1 MNTKRY
7 GLPVIIAAGLHGAL
21 FLITVDPPAQAAPPE
36 KPPVIREIPLDPEP
50 FEIPDN
56 PETPIATSSGGP
68 RPLPSTPDVPPLDHR
83 NSDFTV
89 PVETSFPPITI
100 ERGPD
105 KIPALP
111 FGPGDGTDGP
121 VSGIP
126 RNIVDH
132 GQLDRVPRAVVQPS
146 PRYPEMLRRDGVDG
160 SVTVEF
166 VVGTDGRV
174 LHAEVVKWSH
184 REFVEPAVR
193 AVREWRFEP
202 GKQNGRKVKFRM
214 AVPIEFNAGE

>member
-7 GLPVIIAAGLHGAL
+7 GLPVIIAASLHGAL
-21 FLITVDPPAQAAPPE
+21 FLLTVDPPIVAAPLE
-36 KPPVIREIPLDPEP
+36 KPTEIRELPLYPDPIV
-50 FEIPDN
+50 IPDN
-56 PETPIATSSGGP
+56 NEESTATSSGGP
-68 RPLPSTPDVPPLDHR
+68 RPLPSTPDVPPVDER
-83 NSDFTV
+83 SSDFTV

-100 ERGPD
+100 DRGPN
-105 KIPALP
+105 KIPPLP

-121 VSGIP
+121 VSRIP
-126 RNIVDH
+126 GNIVGHD
-132 GQLDRVPRAVVQPS
+132 QLDRVPRAVVQPA
-146 PRYPEMLRRDGVDG
+146 PRYPEMMRRDGMGG

>member
-7 GLPVIIAAGLHGAL
+7 GLPVIIAASLHGAL
-21 FLITVDPPAQAAPPE
+21 FLISKEPEIIRPPE
-36 KPPVIREIPLDPEP
+36 KTYVYVDPSPVPVEPVATEPEDP
-50 FEIPDN
+50 FESQAGPVSPKQPTPPGIPDVLR
-56 PETPIATSSGGP
+56 EATGREP
-68 RPLPSTPDVPPLDHR
+68 
-83 NSDFTV
+83 FTV
-89 PVETSFPPITI
+89 PLSPYRPSLEPVKTLEGVTGLPEGLENGIGDLSGV
-100 ERGPD
+100 RLPD
-105 KIPALP
+105 
-111 FGPGDGTDGP
+111 
-121 VSGIP
+121 
-126 RNIVDH
+126 VD
-132 GQLDRVPRAVVQPS
+132 QLDRVPRAVVQPA
-146 PRYPEMLRRDGVDG
+146 PRYPEMMRRDGVDG